1 MSTLLEVKALSA
13 GYGRVPVLHGVDF
26 AVEEG
31 EIVGVLGHNGMGKTT
46 LLKTIMGI
54 VPATGG
60 VIGYAGLDLTR
71 ERASERARLGLGYVP
86 QGRGIFPA
94 LSVLDNIRMGIAA
107 HGGEEEEAVR
117 RILAGFPRLEPL
129 LDREGGALSGGE
141 QQLLAI
147 ARCLIS
153 EPELVLLDE
162 PTEGIQPSIV
172 DAIVE
177 LLRNLNRE
185 QGVTIVMVE
194 QNLDF
199 ITELSDRVLL
209 LQKGV
214 ISGEVKGAD
223 VADPALIEEF
233 TGFGGG
239 GGSAPRIVAPVS
251 AATSA
256 AGPPA
261 SAPARATDRGP
272 SAVPL
277 SVAARPPPAPPAP
290 TSTAASPPPV
300 AAPGRADR
308 PSPTLNE
315 RISYMTVQ
323 RPTLSQLKEIV
334 RELGMSMSDTR
345 VQEFLDVMQGT
356 LDAYDVVDAMPDH
369 LPPVLY
375 PRTAGYRPSAEEN
388 PLNAWYVKTEVRGAP
403 RGPLHGRTVALK
415 DNVCLAGVPM
425 MNGASTLKG
434 YTPDVD
440 ATIVT
445 RLLDAGATI
454 TGKAH
459 CEYFCLSGG
468 SHTNAT
474 GPVVNP
480 HKPGYSAGGSSS
492 GSGALV
498 ANGDVD
504 MAIGGD
510 QGGSIRMPAAY
521 CGCYGLK
528 PTHGLVPY
536 TGVMPIETTIDHTGP
551 MTQNVRDNAVMLQA
565 IAGAD
570 GLDPRQYD
578 PQVDDYAGAIGR
590 GAGGLRIGLVKE
602 GFGHANSEADVDA
615 KVRAG
620 AELLRRLG
628 ATVDEVSI
636 PAHLSGPAIWT
647 PIALEGLTNQ
657 MMLGNGMG
665 TGWKG
670 MYTTSLLDF
679 HANWRSRADELSDT
693 LKICMFMGQYY
704 LKHHRGHYYAKAQN
718 LARQLREE
726 YDRMFGAYDL
736 LLMPTLPVKATPL
749 PPPDASLALYCQRAF
764 EMLANTSPF
773 DVTGHPAMSLPCGMS
788 DGLPVGL
795 MLVAARW
802 REAII
807 YRAAA
812 AFEQADDWRRL

>member
-1 MSTLLEVKALSA
+1 MSALLEVKALSA

-26 AVEEG
+26 TVEEG

-86 QGRGIFPA
+86 QGRGIFPN
-94 LSVLDNIRMGIAA
+94 LSVQDNIRMGIAA

-172 DAIVE
+172 DAIIE

-214 ISGEVKGAD
+214 ITGEVKGAD
-223 VADPALIEEF
+223 VANPALIEEF

-239 GGSAPRIVAPVS
+239 GGGAAPRIAAPLP
-251 AATSA
+251 AAA
-256 AGPPA
+256 ARTAGAP
-261 SAPARATDRGP
+261 APARIAERTPAAAPTPLASAGP
-272 SAVPL
+272 A
-277 SVAARPPPAPPAP
+277 PAPPAP
-290 TSTAASPPPV
+290 PSSGAPSA
-300 AAPGRADR
+300 AAPGRWSDP
-308 PSPTLNE
+308 PSPALNE

-323 RPTLSQLKEIV
+323 RPTLTQLTEIV

-356 LDAYDVVDAMPDH
+356 LDAYDVVDAMPDN

-375 PRTAGYRPSAEEN
+375 PRTAGYRPSPEEN

-570 GLDPRQYD
+570 GLDPRQYE
-578 PQVDDYAGAIGR
+578 PQVDDYTGAIGR

-636 PAHLSGPAIWT
+636 PAHSSGPAIWT

-726 YDRMFGAYDL
+726 YDKMFGAYDL

-749 PPPDASLALYCQRAF
+749 PPPDASLALCCQRAF

-802 REAII
+802 REATI